1 MRKRTRWIVLA
12 AVVVLLA
19 VGGYAA
25 WRALQVKDDLGG
37 AVDAASELR
46 SALQAGDDREADEA
60 LASLRAHAAAA
71 EDGTS
76 GPTWS
81 VLSRF
86 PFLGDDAHA
95 VRVVSSVAVD
105 LAGDAVAP
113 LVDAGALDL
122 EGFAP
127 KNGRIDLSR
136 IDKLSTPLA
145 ASADAFAVAE
155 KRLSSVDADGLVGPL
170 ASKWKQ
176 ALRDVGDAVD
186 GLAAGRVTADVLPAM
201 LGADGPRKQ
210 LLVFQTNA
218 EPRAPGGMPGSLAT
232 IDVTNG
238 HLELARQRSASSFG
252 ELAAPVLPITKE
264 EEARFGP
271 QLGTFVMD
279 AAFTPH
285 FPREAELIAA
295 RWTRE
300 YDEKLDGV
308 VAIDPVALGYL
319 MEATGPIEVG
329 NVELSA
335 KNVAAELLHDAY
347 VRTPDPNLQDLWFE
361 AVAGSVFKRI
371 SDGPV
376 DGEKLVRGLARGVEE
391 GRIYV
396 ASFHDDEQ
404 AELAG
409 TKVAGEVP
417 SSAAEGPQAG
427 VFLNDSTAS
436 KMGWY
441 LEYDVTVKSSCDG
454 RQRRGLVATMD
465 IRSTLK
471 PGVKLPES
479 VTGPGLYGTSKG
491 EHLVSVDIFGPQSG
505 TLGGLKFDGED
516 QMGAEFSTYRRHPTT
531 SVAVFLQPG
540 ATHRI
545 TWTMN
550 AASSQ
555 SDLPVAV
562 RVSAGVHP
570 GDKSVI
576 ASAC

>member
-1 MRKRTRWIVLA
+1 MQRTRWIVLA

-46 SALQAGDDREADEA
+46 SALQSGDDREADEA

-81 VLSRF
+81 ALSHL
-86 PFLGDDAHA
+86 PFVGDDAHA

-105 LAGDAVAP
+105 LAGDGVAP
-113 LVDAGALDL
+113 LADAGALDL

-136 IDKLSTPLA
+136 IDKLSTPIA
-145 ASADAFAVAE
+145 TSAEAFAVAE
-155 KRLSSVDADGLVGPL
+155 KRLAAVDADGLVGPL

-252 ELAAPVLPITKE
+252 ELATPVLPITKE

-319 MEATGPIEVG
+319 MEATGPIKVG
-329 NVELSA
+329 NVELSS
-335 KNVAAELLHDAY
+335 KNVAAELLHNAY
-347 VRTPDPNLQDLWFE
+347 VRTPDPKLQDLWFE

-376 DGEKLVRGLARGVEE
+376 DGEKLVRGLVRGVDE

-396 ASFHDDEQ
+396 TSFHADEQ
-404 AELAG
+404 AALAG

-417 SSAAEGPQAG
+417 SAAEAAPQAG
-427 VFLNDSTAS
+427 VYLNDSS
-436 KMGWY
+436 SGKMGWF
-441 LEYDVTVKSSCDG
+441 LDYDVTVKSSCDG
-454 RQRRGLVATMD
+454 DKRRGLVATMD
-465 IRSTLK
+465 ISSNLK
-471 PGVKLPES
+471 PGTKLPES
-479 VTGPGLYGTSKG
+479 VTGPGIFGTAKG
-491 EHLVSVDIFGPQSG
+491 DNLVSVELFGPQEG
-505 TLGGLKFDGED
+505 TLGRIKFDGEN
-516 QMGAEFSTYRRHPTT
+516 QPAVEFSTYRNHPTT
-531 SVAVFLQPG
+531 SVAVFLEPG
-540 ATHRI
+540 ARHQI

-550 AASSQ
+550 TDSAG
-555 SDLPVAV
+555 SDRPVVV

-576 ASAC
+576 APAC